1 MWRLGIRVGIG
12 EGMSSDIIKLVSRI
26 ASTRVLCVGD
36 VMLDRF
42 ITGEVARISP
52 EAPVPILRIHG
63 EAAMLGGAGNVARNV
78 AALGGTVTLIA
89 LTGDD
94 SAADEIDDA
103 LAGLETISANLV
115 RHHTRPTTIKTRFIA
130 GTQQILR
137 ADSEVSEPLDDTAG
151 DALVA
156 RAEAAISDHHVL
168 VLSDYGKGVLGRGR
182 AQHLI
187 SAAKTAGIPVIVDPK
202 GTDYGIYANAD
213 VITPNRKEIREASG
227 MPAFGI
233 DDVADAA
240 KAISNRHELA
250 AVLVTLSQDGML
262 LAETGEVHHLPA
274 ETREVFDVSGAGDTV
289 VATIAG
295 ALAAGA
301 SLTDAARLANV
312 CAGIVVAKAGTAA
325 AHLTEVVATV
335 HHQDISRAEAK
346 LLNHDQASN
355 RVKVWRRQ
363 KLKVGFTNGCFDL
376 LHPGHVSL
384 LRQARNAC
392 DRLVVALNSD
402 ASVKR
407 VKGETRPIQ
416 NEAARATVLASL
428 AYVDTCVLFDADT
441 PIDLITL
448 LKPEVLIKG
457 ADYAVDQVIGAPE
470 VKSWGGRVVL
480 AKLEDGFS
488 TTATIAR
495 MTANGNGE
503 AS

>member
-1 MWRLGIRVGIG
+1 
-12 EGMSSDIIKLVSRI
+12 MSSDLIELVSRI
-26 ASTRVLCVGD
+26 ASARVLCVGD
-36 VMLDRF
+36 IMLDRF

-52 EAPVPILRIHG
+52 EAPVPVLRIHK
-63 EAAMLGGAGNVARNV
+63 ETAMLGGAGNVVRNV
-78 AALGGTVTLIA
+78 AALGGKVTLMA

-94 SAADEIDDA
+94 AAADEIDVA
-103 LAGLETISANLV
+103 LTGLGVASADLV
-115 RHHTRPTTIKTRFIA
+115 RHDTRPTTIKTRFVA

-137 ADSEVSEPLDDTAG
+137 ADAEVSEPLDDTTG

-156 RAEAAISDHHVL
+156 RAELAMPAHHVL
-168 VLSDYGKGVLGRGR
+168 VLSDYGKGVLSRGR
-182 AQHLI
+182 AQRLI
-187 SAAKTAGIPVIVDPK
+187 SAARTAGIPVIVDPK
-202 GTDYGIYANAD
+202 GTDYGIYAGAD

-227 MPAFGI
+227 MPAVDI
-233 DDVADAA
+233 DDAADAA
-240 KAISNRHELA
+240 KAISDRYDLT

-262 LAETGEVHHLPA
+262 LAEAGDVHHLPA

-295 ALAAGA
+295 AMAAGA
-301 SLTDAARLANV
+301 SLADAARLANV

-325 AHLTEVVATV
+325 AYLAEVVATL

-346 LLNHDQASN
+346 LLNYDQARD
-355 RVKVWRRQ
+355 RVEIWRHQ
-363 KLKVGFTNGCFDL
+363 GFKVGFTNGCFDL

-384 LRQARNAC
+384 LRQASNAC

-407 VKGETRPIQ
+407 LKGKARPIQ

-428 AYVDTCVLFDADT
+428 AHVDQCVLFDADT

-448 LKPEVLIKG
+448 LKPDVLIKG
-457 ADYAVDQVIGAPE
+457 ADYNVDQVVGAPE
-470 VKSWGGRVVL
+470 VQSWGGRIVIVE
-480 AKLEDGFS
+480 LEDGFS

-495 MTANGNGE
+495 MAGEGNGD

>member
-1 MWRLGIRVGIG
+1 MWRLGIGVGTG
-12 EGMSSDIIKLVSRI
+12 EGMSSDLIELVSRI

-52 EAPVPILRIHG
+52 EAPVPILRIQG

-94 SAADEIDDA
+94 SAADEIDNA

-115 RHHTRPTTIKTRFIA
+115 RHQTRSTTIKTRFIA

-151 DALVA
+151 NALVA
-156 RAEAAISDHHVL
+156 KAQAAMSDHHVL
-168 VLSDYGKGVLGRGR
+168 VLSDYGKGVLSRGR

-187 SAAKTAGIPVIVDPK
+187 RLAKTAGIPVIVDPK
-202 GTDYGIYANAD
+202 GTDYGVYANAD
-213 VITPNRKEIREASG
+213 VITPNRTEIREASR
-227 MPAFGI
+227 MPTGGI

-240 KAISNRHELA
+240 RAIANRHELA

-262 LAETGEVHHLPA
+262 LAETGAVHHLPA
-274 ETREVFDVSGAGDTV
+274 EAREVFDVSGAGDTV

-295 ALAAGA
+295 ALATGA
-301 SLTDAARLANV
+301 SLTNAARLANV

-325 AHLTEVVATV
+325 AYLPEVVAAV
-335 HHQDISRAEAK
+335 HHQDVSQAEAK
-346 LLNHDQASN
+346 LLNYDQASN
-355 RVKVWRRQ
+355 QVGAWRRQ
-363 KLKVGFTNGCFDL
+363 RLTVGFTNGCFDI

-384 LRQARNAC
+384 LRQASTAC

-407 VKGETRPIQ
+407 LKGDARPIQ
-416 NEAARATVLASL
+416 NEAARATVLSSL
-428 AYVDTCVLFDADT
+428 AYVDTCVVFDADT
-441 PIDLITL
+441 PIDLISL
-448 LKPEVLIKG
+448 LKPDVLIKG
-457 ADYAVDQVIGAPE
+457 ADYDVGQVVGAPE

-480 AKLEDGFS
+480 VELKEGFS

-495 MTANGNGE
+495 MTANGNRD

>member
-1 MWRLGIRVGIG
+1 
-12 EGMSSDIIKLVSRI
+12 MSSDLIELVSRI
-26 ASTRVLCVGD
+26 ASARVLCVGD

-52 EAPVPILRIHG
+52 EAPVPVLRIQR
-63 EAAMLGGAGNVARNV
+63 ETAMLGGAGNVARNV
-78 AALGGTVTLIA
+78 AALGGKVTLMA

-94 SAADEIDDA
+94 TAADEIDAA
-103 LAGLETISANLV
+103 LAGLGVASADLI
-115 RHHTRPTTIKTRFIA
+115 RHDTRPTTIKTRFVA

-137 ADSEVSEPLDDTAG
+137 ADAEVSEPLDDTTG

-156 RAEAAISDHHVL
+156 RAEAAMLAHHVL
-168 VLSDYGKGVLGRGR
+168 VLSDYGKGVLSRGR
-182 AQHLI
+182 AQRLI
-187 SAAKTAGIPVIVDPK
+187 SAARTAGILVIVDPK
-202 GTDYGIYANAD
+202 GADYGIYAGAD

-227 MPAFGI
+227 MPAVGI
-233 DDVADAA
+233 DDAADAA
-240 KAISNRHELA
+240 KAIADRHDLT

-262 LAETGEVHHLPA
+262 LAEAGDVHHLPA

-325 AHLTEVVATV
+325 ADLAEVVATL

-346 LLNHDQASN
+346 LLNHDQARD
-355 RVKVWRRQ
+355 RVAIWRRQ
-363 KLKVGFTNGCFDL
+363 GFKVGFTNGCFDL

-384 LRQARNAC
+384 LRQASNAC

-407 VKGETRPIQ
+407 LKGEARPIQ

-428 AYVDTCVLFDADT
+428 AHVDQCVLFDADT

-448 LKPEVLIKG
+448 LKPDVLIKG
-457 ADYAVDQVIGAPE
+457 ADYTVDQVVGAPE
-470 VKSWGGRVVL
+470 VQSWGGRIVIVE
-480 AKLEDGFS
+480 LEDGFS

-495 MTANGNGE
+495 MTENNNGD